1 MANPIDSERKR
12 KALKPQSQPYR
23 YKIKP
28 LHYLA
33 YRRNK
38 NFDGGKWI
46 AILVRAHH
54 QIGIESNFDYSD
66 ALDAALKWFASC
78 EGESGNI
85 VVNATVQTAVD
96 DYVAS
101 LRVEKTD
108 QTARE
113 TGARIRK
120 HASAAMLKTKLS
132 ALTTRQIKLF
142 RDGMVK
148 LSDDPEVKRKSQDT
162 ANRVMGMLKAALNL
176 AYRDGLVSSDKVWR
190 RVERFKSVVK
200 ARTLFLSDKQVREL
214 LDATTGDFHD
224 LVELAVHTGARYG
237 ELTTATVSD
246 FDPVDGTLHLSG
258 KTGAR
263 TTYLSDTAVAVV
275 QRIVRNKLPGA
286 YLLMQDDGGQW
297 IKGYQRAPLKQAVR
311 RAKLPAETVF
321 YSLRHYHI
329 SKALLAGVNAQVVA
343 ENTGTSIPMIEKHY
357 GKFMKADRR
366 AMFNRVELG

>member
-12 KALKPQSQPYR
+12 KALKIRPQPYR
-23 YKIKP
+23 HKIKP

-46 AILVRAHH
+46 AILVRAQHSL
-54 QIGIESNFDYSD
+54 GVESDLDYSE

-78 EGESGNI
+78 EGETTEI
-85 VVNATVQTAVD
+85 VVNATVETAVD
-96 DYVAS
+96 DYVAHLS
-101 LRVEKTD
+101 VEKTK
-108 QTARE
+108 QTAKE
-113 TGARIRK
+113 TGARIQK
-120 HASAAMLKTKLS
+120 HASAALMKTKLA

-148 LSDDPEVKRKSQDT
+148 VSDDPEAVRKSKDT

-176 AYRDGLVSSDKVWR
+176 AYRNGLVSSDVAWR
-190 RVERFKSVVK
+190 RVDRFKAVNK
-200 ARTLFLSDKQVREL
+200 ACTLFLTDDQVREL
-214 LDATTGDFHD
+214 LAVTTGGFHD

-246 FDPVDGTLHLSG
+246 FDPADGTFMLSG
-258 KTGAR
+258 KTGTR
-263 TTYLSDTAVAVV
+263 TTYLSDTAVAVLK
-275 QRIVRNKLPGA
+275 RIVRNKLPGA

-311 RAKLPAETVF
+311 RSKLPRETVF